1 MSVERLFLPDDQW
14 ADIERRPTHG
24 VIRRIGKETERLG
37 RTDPLAGEDVIIGNL
52 VKDWSI
58 KDENGD
64 ARALPARCLRPY
76 PPGRV
81 QPDQRRVPVRRG
93 VRVPKPAGGEVG
105 VSPRM
110 GEDTPSRL

>member
-1 MSVERLFLPDDQW
+1 MSVERLILPDDQW

-58 KDENGD
+58 KDENGEPVPFQRD
-64 ARALPARCLRPY
+64 AFDRIPQDVFSQISDECLSVVESAYPNQRAAR
-76 PPGRV
+76 
-81 QPDQRRVPVRRG
+81 
-93 VRVPKPAGGEVG
+93 
-105 VSPRM
+105 
-110 GEDTPSRL
+110 